1 MVATL
6 AGEPLY
12 MVSGYSVEERYEVP
26 LANGLTL
33 PVVRM
38 AKAF

>member
-1 MVATL
+1 
-6 AGEPLY
+6 
-12 MVSGYSVEERYEVP
+12 VEERYEVP

>member
-1 MVATL
+1 MVL
-6 AGEPLY
+6 
-12 MVSGYSVEERYEVP
+12 SVTARVNDTTVP

-38 AKAF
+38 TKQL